1 MKAEVY
7 VNQDKSLSDLQR
19 LIKHSFLLNFLHEL
33 LMSILRSVGD
43 PPMTI
48 MKQSHVPAIIDGL
61 FNSST
66 RLFTVVNSRA
76 ECILPSLAQGQQHIA
91 LITVQ
96 PKLCFLYSL
105 ESYSA

>member
-48 MKQSHVPAIIDGL
+48 MKQIHVPANILDFSIRQPA
-61 FNSST
+61 F
-66 RLFTVVNSRA
+66 SR
-76 ECILPSLAQGQQHIA
+76 
-91 LITVQ
+91 
-96 PKLCFLYSL
+96 
-105 ESYSA
+105 